1 MPEYR
6 DDALEQQYA
15 QDDAQQ
21 STVVDTG
28 EKLPE
33 NYEDFFTYVSKTEE
47 EAPPSHKEEEPS
59 SDDWEHKY
67 KVLKGKYDKEVP
79 RLTRELRML
88 KQEKEQL
95 LQRMSLLE
103 QVVSEVMSRGT
114 QSPQAPKQ
122 EEEDEELLR
131 VKEDYPEIYKAV
143 NKLVERKLAREIR
156 PELDYVKATTTQ
168 SAFYN
173 RLSALVPNWRSINTD
188 PNFIDWL
195 SHPSE
200 ELPTKTRHQVMLMA
214 FQEGDADAVA
224 SFFRRYIQQSR
235 TNSEGEE
242 VSMKS
247 PAEKSVAPPYRKTA
261 QSGKEISKRMYK
273 ESEIKQFYTDLALGK
288 IPPDK
293 RDALEQQILN
303 AIMENR
309 VIYGK

>member
-1 MPEYR
+1 MPEYQ
-6 DDALEQQYA
+6 DDALEQQA
-15 QDDAQQ
+15 QDDAQ
-21 STVVDTG
+21 STTIDTG

-33 NYEDFFTYVSKTEE
+33 NYEDFFTTVTKPEE
-47 EAPPSHKEEEPS
+47 EAPQKYEEEPS
-59 SDDWEHKY
+59 SGDWEHKY

-79 RLTRELRML
+79 RLTRELRTV
-88 KQEKEQL
+88 KQEKDQL
-95 LQRMSLLE
+95 MQRISLLE
-103 QVVSEVMSRGT
+103 QVVSEVMAKGGMATS
-114 QSPQAPKQ
+114 QAPKQ

-143 NKLVERKLAREIR
+143 TKLVERKLTREVK
-156 PELDYVKATTTQ
+156 PEIEQVKATTTQ
-168 SAFYN
+168 SAFYT
-173 RLSALVPNWRSINTD
+173 RLASLVPQWQTINSD
-188 PNFIDWL
+188 PDFLDWL
-195 SHPSE
+195 SYPSE
-200 ELPTKTRHQVMLMA
+200 ELPTKTRHQLMLLA

-224 SFFRRYIQQSR
+224 TFFKRFIQQAK

-261 QSGKEISKRMYK
+261 QSGKETSKRMFR
-273 ESEIKQFYTDLALGK
+273 ESEIKDFYTNLALGK

-293 RDALEQQILN
+293 RDALEQQILS